1 MIKLI
6 NLQMSHYSEDYTIG
20 NRKDKKLDSG
30 LKVQPPVMYA
40 KHAAAKNKYFE
51 SAKVENSD
59 TLNEVISDM
68 IAREKLGLKKYGT
81 TIDRDDYDL
90 KDWLQHALEE
100 AMDSVLY
107 LKKAIQQL
115 ENKNK

>member
-1 MIKLI
+1 
-6 NLQMSHYSEDYTIG
+6 MSHYSEDYTIG

-90 KDWLQHALEE
+90 RDWLQNTMEE
-100 AMDSVLY
+100 HMDSVLY
-107 LKKAIQQL
+107 LKRAIM
-115 ENKNK
+115 EIDKTTKNG

>member
-1 MIKLI
+1 MT
-6 NLQMSHYSEDYTIG
+6 HYSEDYTIG

-51 SAKVENSD
+51 SDKVENSN

-68 IAREKLGLKKYGT
+68 IAREKIGLKKYGT
-81 TIDRDDYDL
+81 TIDREDYSL
-90 KDWLQHALEE
+90 KDWMQHHYEELLDAALY
-100 AMDSVLY
+100 V
-107 LKKAIQQL
+107 KKQIQIL

>member
-6 NLQMSHYSEDYTIG
+6 NLQRDAIG
-20 NRKDKKLDSG
+20 WG
-30 LKVQPPVMYA
+30 EYA
-40 KHAAAKNKYFE
+40 SNSVA
-51 SAKVENSD
+51 NSD

-81 TIDRDDYDL
+81 TIDRDDYSL
-90 KDWLQHALEE
+90 LDWIRHHYEELLDAALY
-100 AMDSVLY
+100 V
-107 LKKAIQQL
+107 KKQIQIL